1 MSMCVSELVCLCV
14 CMCLSVMTS
23 SELHV
28 LSSPNF
34 LCLLPMAMA
43 QPSSGSIV
51 IRYVF
56 LSLWMTLKL
65 VVAAGLSQ

>member
-14 CMCLSVMTS
+14 YVSVRDHIFRTAC
-23 SELHV
+23 
-28 LSSPNF
+28 PIFTNF

-65 VVAAGLSQ
+65 DVAAGLSQ